1 MTRQHADPVPDDLH
15 AWRRGY
21 TRGTLDVADL
31 HPDPFVQVR
40 RWLDD
45 AAAAGIV
52 EPNAMVLATADAAGV
67 PSARTVLLK
76 GIDETGFVLFTQLRS
91 RKGSELLANP
101 RAALVFPWHA
111 IDRQVVVAGTVEV
124 VERAEVGEYFASRP
138 HGSRLGAWASEQS
151 AVIPGRA
158 VLDDAYAAL
167 AARWPEGSDVPL
179 PDHWGGFRVVPG
191 TVELWQGRQS
201 RLHDRLR
208 YRREGAGWVVERL
221 AP

>member
-1 MTRQHADPVPDDLH
+1 MTTQQGASVPNDLH
-15 AWRRGY
+15 AWRRPY
-21 TRGTLDVADL
+21 TLGTLDVADL
-31 HPDPFVQVR
+31 DPDPFVQVR

-52 EPNAMVLATADAAGV
+52 EPNAMVLATADADGA

-76 GIDETGFVLFTQLRS
+76 GIDESGFVLFTQLRS

-111 IDRQVVVAGTVEV
+111 IDRQVVVAGKVEV
-124 VERAEVGEYFASRP
+124 VDRAEVAQYFASRP

-151 AVIPGRA
+151 AVIPDRS
-158 VLDDAYAAL
+158 VLDGRYTEL
-167 AARWPEGSDVPL
+167 AARWPEGSEVPV
-179 PDHWGGFRVVPG
+179 PDHWGGFRVVPR
-191 TVELWQGRQS
+191 TVELWQGRES

-208 YRREGAGWVVERL
+208 YRRAASGWMLERL